1 MKRNARLRSQWPF
14 AHSAGNEMSRLLT
27 TILAAAVCASAP
39 LHGQEAGLADDL
51 LQRVRRAS
59 TAVPGALPETI
70 NFLKFAESHRTY
82 AAVID
87 GGGDEPF
94 VSARTAFQVVYPD
107 GSVMIDAGM
116 DEAVH
121 RFYGFGR
128 TEPYWQD
135 RNDIVQAALSAASLV
150 VVTHEHG
157 DHIAGVLR
165 SPNRDA
171 IAAKTILTEA
181 QVTTL
186 TTAPQ
191 LPEIGITDDQARD
204 YVIVDYGLYLPVAPG
219 LVLIEAAGHTP
230 GHQMIFVQLA
240 DGAEYLF
247 IGDIGWLIDNV
258 TQQKLR
264 PADTIERIGE
274 DPDALMAQLRWLNG
288 TVDEGII
295 LVPSHDDSL
304 LARYAG
310 DGLLGSELLLPT
322 SADDR

>member
-1 MKRNARLRSQWPF
+1 MNRFR
-14 AHSAGNEMSRLLT
+14 T
-27 TILAAAVCASAP
+27 TFLATAVCASAP
-39 LHGQEAGLADDL
+39 LHGQDANYPDDL
-51 LQRVRRAS
+51 LQQVRRAA

-70 NFLKFAESHRTY
+70 NYLKFAESHRTY

-87 GGGDEPF
+87 GGSDEPF

-107 GSVMIDAGM
+107 GAVMIDAGM
-116 DEAVH
+116 DETVH

-135 RNDIVQAALSAASLV
+135 RNDLVQAALSAASLI

-171 IAAKTILTEA
+171 LAAKTLLTRA
-181 QVTTL
+181 QVATL

-191 LPEIGITDDQARD
+191 LPEIGISEDEARD
-204 YVIVDYGLYLPVAPG
+204 YVIVDYRLFLPVAPG
-219 LVLIEAAGHTP
+219 IVLIKAAGHTP
-230 GHQMIFVQLA
+230 GHQMIFVRMA

-258 TQQKLR
+258 TEQKLR
-264 PADTIERIGE
+264 PPETIERIGE
-274 DPDALMAQLRWLNG
+274 DPDALMSQLRWLNG
-288 TVDEGII
+288 TVDEGLI
-295 LVPSHDDSL
+295 LVPSHDDRL
-304 LARYAG
+304 LTRYARE
-310 DGLLGSELLLPT
+310 GLLGPELALSSAP
-322 SADDR
+322 ADDR